1 MTSFKS
7 VSAKQ
12 KTAADKFGNT
22 NFKRVG
28 PNTAKNR
35 QKDKKKS
42 NVPYQGHGG
51 HRMDLEQV
59 RKLDQGNVNTLTVA
73 IGKDTYQ
80 RIKSD
85 ARVQS
90 TNAVRTVR
98 NYTLTKYGIEA
109 GKKWAVKD
117 GVVE

>member
-1 MTSFKS
+1 MPTVVSI
-7 VSAKQ
+7 SAKQ
-12 KTAADKFGNT
+12 KTAADRFGNT

-59 RKLDQGNVNTLTVA
+59 RAMPRGDTKATISVA
-73 IGKDTYQ
+73 IPKATVE
-80 RIKSD
+80 RVKAD
-85 ARVQS
+85 ARTLEV
-90 TNAVRTVR
+90 VRD
-98 NYTLTKYGIEA
+98 YTLVKYGIE
-109 GKKWAVKD
+109 KSKRWAVR
-117 GVVE
+117 GTE